1 MVVNQVYSIVNSLQS
16 QLFGSSAIAVT
27 DTRGLRALG
36 QQLSGSN
43 LYDKFTNALVDR
55 IGKTI
60 VRTLDSKLEFP
71 GLLRTEFEFG
81 AMLQKVN
88 VNIPDSDNNS
98 AWDIANPGFTPDQ
111 FDVTV
116 PDVKVVYFKGQS
128 TFRVR
133 ITIPDEPMLN
143 SAFMSAEE
151 MAAFIQGISDSME
164 KSMIEKLNAVSKAA
178 IASAFVEK
186 ADLSSASVIN
196 MLTLYNSTHTP
207 TISTPEEANESPEF
221 QRWLSYQMGLTL
233 QYLDTASELYNEP
246 FPDTTKIARRSDR
259 QALHV
264 WILSQVANANKAF
277 MASDTFWR
285 DMVSLPFYKEVKMWQ
300 GSGTSPLPTLA
311 DASTIHALAENGDD
325 VEMTYVIAAFADR
338 EAIGVCKY
346 DLKTASDRNNIN
358 GYTNLATMA
367 NLMYAVDLTENIVV
381 FTLADPTIT
390 P

>member
-71 GLLRTEFEFG
+71 GLMRSEFDF
-81 AMLQKVN
+81 ACMLQKVN
-88 VNIPDSDNNS
+88 VNIPDADNNS
-98 AWDIANPGFTPDQ
+98 AWDIANPAFTPDQ

-116 PDVKVVYFKGQS
+116 PDVKVLYFKGTS

-133 ITIPDEPMLN
+133 ITIPDRPLLD
-143 SAFMSAEE
+143 SAFTSAEE
-151 MAAFIQGISDSME
+151 MAAFIQGITDSME

-186 ADLSSASVIN
+186 ADISSATVIN

-233 QYLDTASELYNEP
+233 QYLDTASELYNEA
-246 FPDTTKIARRSDR
+246 FPDGTKLARRSSR
-259 QALHV
+259 ENLHC

-285 DMVSLPFYKEVKMWQ
+285 DMVSLPLYKEVKMWQ
-300 GSGTSPLPTLA
+300 GSGTTPLPTLA

-338 EAIGVCKY
+338 ESIGVCKY

-358 GYTNLATMA
+358 GYTNIATMA
-367 NLMYAVDLTENIVV
+367 NLMFAVDLTENIVV